1 MFKNFRAFIRRNTPI
16 IIRRKTLE
24 KMLEN
29 MIIRY
34 VNNVINVM
42 DKNNFSIIN
51 HVIRDLECLRKNTWD
66 QDKITHI
73 QNWLRNNFKYA
84 RKYSNDN

>member
-16 IIRRKTLE
+16 IIRRKA
-24 KMLEN
+24 LEN
-29 MIIRY
+29 MFIRL
-34 VNNVINVM
+34 ISAM
-42 DKNNFSIIN
+42 DKNNFSVIN
-51 HVIRDLECLRKNTWD
+51 PAIRDLECLRKNTWD

-73 QNWLRNNFKYA
+73 QNLLRNNLRYA

>member
-1 MFKNFRAFIRRNTPI
+1 MFKNFRAFIRCNTPI
-16 IIRRKTLE
+16 IIRRKTLD
-24 KMLEN
+24 N

-34 VNNVINVM
+34 IDNAINIM
-42 DKNNFSIIN
+42 DKNNFSAIN
-51 HVIRDLECLRKNTWD
+51 PVIRDLECLRKNTWD

-73 QNWLRNNFKYA
+73 QNWLRDNFKYT

>member
-16 IIRRKTLE
+16 IIRRKTLQ
-24 KMLEN
+24 N
-29 MIIRY
+29 MIIRL
-34 VNNVINVM
+34 INAM
-42 DKNNFSIIN
+42 DKNNFSVIN
-51 HVIRDLECLRKNTWD
+51 PVIRDLECLRKNTWD

-73 QNWLRNNFKYA
+73 QNWLRDNFKYA

>member
-24 KMLEN
+24 N
-29 MIIRY
+29 MFIRL
-34 VNNVINVM
+34 INAM
-42 DKNNFSIIN
+42 DRNNFSVIN
-51 HVIRDLECLRKNTWD
+51 PVIRDLECLRKNTWD

>member
-24 KMLEN
+24 N
-29 MIIRY
+29 MIIRL
-34 VNNVINVM
+34 INAM
-42 DKNNFSIIN
+42 DKNNFSVIN
-51 HVIRDLECLRKNTWD
+51 PVIRDLECLRKNTWD

-73 QNWLRNNFKYA
+73 QNLLRNNFKYA
-84 RKYSNDN
+84 GRYSNDRYSNDN

>member
-16 IIRRKTLE
+16 IIRRKTLD
-24 KMLEN
+24 N

-34 VNNVINVM
+34 VDNAINIM
-42 DKNNFSIIN
+42 DKNNWSAVN
-51 HVIRDLECLRKNTWD
+51 PVIRDLERLRKNTWD

-73 QNWLRNNFKYA
+73 QDWLRDNFKYE
-84 RKYSNDN
+84 RKYNNNN

>member
-16 IIRRKTLE
+16 IIRRKTLD
-24 KMLEN
+24 N

-34 VNNVINVM
+34 VDNAINVM
-42 DKNNFSIIN
+42 DKNNWSAIN
-51 HVIRDLECLRKNTWD
+51 PVIHDLERLRKNTWD

-73 QNWLRNNFKYA
+73 QDWLRDNFKYE
-84 RKYSNDN
+84 RKYNNDN

>member
-24 KMLEN
+24 N
-29 MIIRY
+29 MIIRC

-42 DKNNFSIIN
+42 DKNNFSVIN
-51 HVIRDLECLRKNTWD
+51 PVIRDLECLRKNTWD

-73 QNWLRNNFKYA
+73 QDWLKDNFHFQG
-84 RKYSNDN
+84 SNDNDY

>member
-16 IIRRKTLE
+16 IIRRKTLD
-24 KMLEN
+24 N

-34 VNNVINVM
+34 VDNAINIM
-42 DKNNFSIIN
+42 DKNNWSAVN
-51 HVIRDLECLRKNTWD
+51 PVIRDLKRLRKNTWD

-73 QNWLRNNFKYA
+73 QDWLRDNFKYE
-84 RKYSNDN
+84 RKYNNDN

>member
-24 KMLEN
+24 N
-29 MIIRY
+29 MIIRL
-34 VNNVINVM
+34 INAM
-42 DKNNFSIIN
+42 DKNNFSVIN
-51 HVIRDLECLRKNTWD
+51 PVIRDLECLRKDTWN

-73 QNWLRNNFKYA
+73 QNLLRSNLRYA

>member
-1 MFKNFRAFIRRNTPI
+1 MFKNFRAFIRRNTLI

-24 KMLEN
+24 N
-29 MIIRY
+29 MIIRL
-34 VNNVINVM
+34 INAM
-42 DKNNFSIIN
+42 DKNNFSVIN
-51 HVIRDLECLRKNTWD
+51 PAIRDLECLRKNTWD

-73 QNWLRNNFKYA
+73 QNLLRSNLRYA